1 MHALSKHENFRDWY
15 GTTWHKK
22 ELLDRRHRA
31 DCDPFIDIA
40 NVLEKPTTAKVIA
53 YTREELPRT
62 PRTTILT
69 PDSVDNKWKQL
80 LAKAGHDQHL
90 VSRPVPFILV
100 YTTYDA
106 VASGVISYLCTQKL
120 TLLQVGRSARH
131 H

>member
-1 MHALSKHENFRDWY
+1 MHALSEHENFHGWY
-15 GTTWHKK
+15 GTTWHKR

-62 PRTTILT
+62 PRTVILT

-90 VSRPVPFILV
+90 VSRPIPFYFCVHNILRC
-100 YTTYDA
+100 
-106 VASGVISYLCTQKL
+106 SKL
-120 TLLQVGRSARH
+120 GHFHTCVHKR
-131 H
+131 